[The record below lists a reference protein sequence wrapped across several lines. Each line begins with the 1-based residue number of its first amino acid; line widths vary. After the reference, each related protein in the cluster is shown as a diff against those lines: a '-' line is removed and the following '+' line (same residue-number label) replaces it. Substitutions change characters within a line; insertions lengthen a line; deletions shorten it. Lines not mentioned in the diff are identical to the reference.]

1 MRPIALKLGI
11 HSGFSP
17 TGSSSSFPHNRT
29 DNPTPRFQAGVKG
42 TPTGRTE
49 EDLAT
54 FQRNLK
60 AEVEAA
66 EKAEFKARILAEDL
80 GEPCLTI
87 GERQFTIYD
96 VLKLVQ
102 QIRVKQNTSQFNYIF
117 NDLFPEV
124 VRTSEK
130 GKAFQ
135 GSLRILMQHGLLDKQ
150 YNYTDSYYFHK
161 EERSFEHYAQLV
173 LSDKG
178 KRVLDEVTQ
187 AEVNQAYQARTTKR
201 EEEKQ
206 ATELK
211 QKEAA
216 ALEILKKTQQA
227 EENQKKEAQQKLL
240 KTRQKTMQ
248 HRALIYPQ
256 PSGMTGWE
264 LLRNYQT
271 QADKKV
277 WKLFWWGKQ
286 GKLSFEKFVET
297 FPESKRAAITQQL
310 NELKALEVISNYYG
324 DKGPIDYRQN
334 ISPEQLKM
342 IDPTQAL
349 QLKPENLKDCV
360 ALDIEKIEQAITER
374 QAQLNQLD
382 MGYLEAQVRSKN
394 TQAQFE
400 KTKAE
405 ALAKYEAAQ
414 NMTDVA
420 DRTKL
425 ELDAAKLVQ
434 QAENLKLNAD
444 AEQQG
449 TETIRVYLEEVRA
462 SYSEWHADMQQHI
475 QRRRQM
481 MFQIQTAAIM
491 SDMTGLMKDLS
502 QLESAEATSQQSLS
516 SSLAAVFGDMNA
528 NKTTLE
534 ANRVLRE
541 ASQALRSVEL
551 AERIKALK
559 GERAGTSEQ
568 AASQL
573 QALASEA
580 ASSEET
586 GNAGIKTQKSAS

>member
-1 MRPIALKLGI
+1 
-11 HSGFSP
+11 
-17 TGSSSSFPHNRT
+17 
-29 DNPTPRFQAGVKG
+29 
-42 TPTGRTE
+42 
-49 EDLAT
+49 
-54 FQRNLK
+54 
-60 AEVEAA
+60 
-66 EKAEFKARILAEDL
+66 
-80 GEPCLTI
+80 
-87 GERQFTIYD
+87 
-96 VLKLVQ
+96 
-102 QIRVKQNTSQFNYIF
+102 
-117 NDLFPEV
+117 
-124 VRTSEK
+124 
-130 GKAFQ
+130 
-135 GSLRILMQHGLLDKQ
+135 
-150 YNYTDSYYFHK
+150 
-161 EERSFEHYAQLV
+161 
-173 LSDKG
+173 
-178 KRVLDEVTQ
+178 
-187 AEVNQAYQARTTKR
+187 
-201 EEEKQ
+201 
-206 ATELK
+206 
-211 QKEAA
+211 
-216 ALEILKKTQQA
+216 
-227 EENQKKEAQQKLL
+227 
-240 KTRQKTMQ
+240 
-248 HRALIYPQ
+248 
-256 PSGMTGWE
+256 
-264 LLRNYQT
+264 
-271 QADKKV
+271 
-277 WKLFWWGKQ
+277 
-286 GKLSFEKFVET
+286 
-297 FPESKRAAITQQL
+297 
-310 NELKALEVISNYYG
+310 
-324 DKGPIDYRQN
+324 
-334 ISPEQLKM
+334 M

-541 ASQALRSVEL
+541 ASQAVRSVEL

-580 ASSEET
+580 ASSGET
-586 GNAGIKTQKSAS
+586 GTAGIQTQKSAS

>member
-1 MRPIALKLGI
+1 M
-11 HSGFSP
+11 
-17 TGSSSSFPHNRT
+17 
-29 DNPTPRFQAGVKG
+29 
-42 TPTGRTE
+42 
-49 EDLAT
+49 
-54 FQRNLK
+54 
-60 AEVEAA
+60 
-66 EKAEFKARILAEDL
+66 
-80 GEPCLTI
+80 C
-87 GERQFTIYD
+87 
-96 VLKLVQ
+96 
-102 QIRVKQNTSQFNYIF
+102 IRDS
-117 NDLFPEV
+117 
-124 VRTSEK
+124 
-130 GKAFQ
+130 
-135 GSLRILMQHGLLDKQ
+135 
-150 YNYTDSYYFHK
+150 NYTDSYYLHK

-178 KRVLDEVTQ
+178 KRVLSEVTQ
-187 AEVNQAYQARTTKR
+187 DEVNQAYQARTTRR

-206 ATELK
+206 AAALK

-216 ALEILKKTQQA
+216 EQEVLKKTQQA

-240 KTRQKTMQ
+240 KTRQKSMQ

-264 LLRNYQT
+264 LLRNYQA

-286 GKLSFEKFVET
+286 GRPTFEKFVAS

-324 DKGPIDYRQN
+324 EKGTIDYRQN
-334 ISPEQLKM
+334 ISPQQLQM
-342 IDPTQAL
+342 IDPAQAL

-405 ALAKYEAAQ
+405 ALAKYETAQ
-414 NMTDVA
+414 AMTDVA
-420 DRTKL
+420 ERTKL

-434 QAENLKLNAD
+434 HAENLKLNAD
-444 AEQQG
+444 AETQG
-449 TETIRVYLEEVRA
+449 AETIRVYLEEVKA

-481 MFQIQTAAIM
+481 MFQIQTAAMM

-502 QLESAEATSQQSLS
+502 QLESEEASSQKSLS

-541 ASQALRSVEL
+541 ASQVLRSVEL
-551 AERIKALK
+551 ADRIKALK
-559 GERAGTSEQ
+559 GERSGASEQ
-568 AASQL
+568 ATSQL
-573 QALASEA
+573 QILANEA
-580 ASSEET
+580 ASSKET
-586 GNAGIKTQKSAS
+586 GKADTKSQKMT